1 MWSTPC
7 SRATSTVRSLEPSS
21 ITSHSTES
29 TPGTSRGRSASVPG
43 SVASS
48 LKHGIWMISFMTAGR
63 SGGPAAPA
71 THLTLA
77 APMESATLTRPRR
90 GSRVAARLRA
100 VPAAAWARAAFG
112 VLTLTTLLGFVVYPT
127 YPNYDSYYSLIWGR
141 EVAHLHV
148 PSFEAYRGPTEH
160 PLAIAFG
167 AVLSLLGRSADR
179 VLVGLTLVSFLVLVW
194 GVYRLGRVAFT
205 PLVGGIAAA
214 LLVTRFDFPFL
225 AARGYI
231 DIPYLALVIW
241 AAVLEAERPR
251 RGAAVLVLLAAAG
264 TMRPE
269 AWILI
274 ALYYLWVAWPADWPT
289 RARYA
294 ALAAVGPALW
304 MGVDAAVTGDP
315 LWSIHHTTGL
325 AEELGRS
332 RTLSQIPSA
341 IPFFLNQIVKLPVL
355 IGGGAGLVLALWIA
369 PRRVAMPLTLLVTGL
384 GTFVLVGLAGLS
396 VIERY
401 LIVPSLGLL
410 IFAAVA
416 VGGWTML
423 VPGTALRRIWAL
435 GAVAI
440 VVFGVV
446 FTATHVKLSN
456 FFTELRFR
464 GDSHAALVRTLDDP
478 KLRAGLR
485 CGPLSVP
492 NHKLIP
498 DTRWLL
504 DLPRGRVVA
513 RTDKRARGAQRSR
526 GGAVRARAPGDPA
539 PGLQPGE
546 RPARD
551 PDPRPALLRAG
562 GRQRL
567 LLRLCPLSVSTRRPP
582 ARR

>member
-1 MWSTPC
+1 
-7 SRATSTVRSLEPSS
+7 
-21 ITSHSTES
+21 
-29 TPGTSRGRSASVPG
+29 
-43 SVASS
+43 
-48 LKHGIWMISFMTAGR
+48 
-63 SGGPAAPA
+63 
-71 THLTLA
+71 
-77 APMESATLTRPRR
+77 MESATLTRPRW
-90 GSRVAARLRA
+90 GTGVAARLRA
-100 VPAAAWARAAFG
+100 VPAALWARAAFG
-112 VLTLTTLLGFVVYPT
+112 ALALTTLVGFLVYPT
-127 YPNYDSYYSLIWGR
+127 YPNYDSYYSLLWGR
-141 EVAHLHV
+141 EVAHFHV
-148 PSFEAYRGPTEH
+148 PSFEVYRGPTEH

-167 AVLSLLGRSADR
+167 AVLSLLGRGADR
-179 VLVGLTLVSFLVLVW
+179 VMVGFTLASFLVLVW

-205 PLVGGIAAA
+205 PLVGGVAAA

-251 RGAAVLVLLAAAG
+251 RGPVVLLLLAAAG

-274 ALYYLWVAWPADWPT
+274 GLYYLWVAWPADWPT
-289 RARYA
+289 RIRYA
-294 ALAAVGPALW
+294 LLAGVGPALW
-304 MGVDAAVTGDP
+304 IGVDAAVTGDP

-355 IGGGAGLVLALWIA
+355 IAGVAGLLLALWIA
-369 PRRVAMPLTLLVTGL
+369 PRRTAMPLTLLLTGL

-410 IFAAVA
+410 VFAAVA

-423 VPGTALRRIWAL
+423 VPGALVRRVWAFAAL
-435 GAVAI
+435 AI

-446 FTATHVKLSN
+446 YTATHVKLDN

-478 KLRAGLR
+478 RLRAGLR

-498 DTRWLL
+498 DTRWVLG
-504 DLPRGRVVA
+504 LPRGRVIA
-513 RTDKRARGAQRSR
+513 RTDARTRGRADRGVALFVLGRVAILRQAYSQ
-526 GGAVRARAPGDPA
+526 ATDP
-539 PGLQPGE
+539 PEVQI
-546 RPARD
+546 
-551 PDPRPALLRAG
+551 PDPRFSGPVAVSDFYSAYVR
-562 GRQRL
+562 
-567 LLRLCPLSVSTRRPP
+567 CP
-582 ARR
+582 